1 MVEIFLI
8 KDLSFVVHDEPRLIV
23 LPGNKKGRDMIP
35 ALSIIMMDV
44 L

>member
-8 KDLSFVVHDEPRLIV
+8 KDLSFVVHDEPHPIV
-23 LPGNKKGRDMIP
+23 LAGNKKGRNTIP